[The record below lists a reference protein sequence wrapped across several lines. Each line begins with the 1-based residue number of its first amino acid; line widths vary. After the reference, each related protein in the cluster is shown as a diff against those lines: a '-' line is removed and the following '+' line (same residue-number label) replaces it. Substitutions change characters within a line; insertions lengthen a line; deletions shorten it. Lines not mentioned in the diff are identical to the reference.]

1 MTGLMVDLDADGVSC
16 LEAIVSRTGVSL
28 DDVLSRSSSA
38 KREVGGE
45 VLEENRLDVGE
56 RADP

>member
-1 MTGLMVDLDADGVSC
+1 MTGLMVNLDADGEDC
-16 LEAIVSRTGVSL
+16 LGLILSRTGVSL
-28 DDVLSRSSSA
+28 VDVLSRSSSA

-45 VLEENRLDVGE
+45 VLEEKRLDEGE